1 MPPSASDG
9 GSTSSSAAAA
19 KGTATPP
26 SQAAAVTEAMTQAA
40 AAVSLQQAR
49 LIELAFLKSDP
60 RPVVGLMVRCFLRQ
74 ACAPG
79 ARREGVVDMM

>member
-1 MPPSASDG
+1 
-9 GSTSSSAAAA
+9 
-19 KGTATPP
+19 
-26 SQAAAVTEAMTQAA
+26 MTQAA
-40 AAVSLQQAR
+40 AAASLQQAQ

-74 ACAPG
+74 ARAPG